1 MRGARLPNEGDELL
15 DKLRSLTRRIEM
27 LERRP
32 DGRITGQEFPA
43 YWTPQLRAVTSNP
56 GGTRDLRQ
64 GNYFLQPIMNVTD
77 WVLCTGWGLVR
88 IDSASATRGSG
99 YYLLD
104 LPFPVPRPK
113 IGGVR
118 ADPWYKI
125 GTVDIGFADITHR
138 SGLGLHRNGIAPGD
152 PGASTGTQKAAIIT
166 TSADTDWSF
175 VDNANPKPGVDVVN
189 VHFDFSYAIPRP
201 S

>member
-43 YWTPQLRAVTSNP
+43 YWTPQLRAVTSDP

-138 SGLGLHRNGIAPGD
+138 SGLGLHRNGITPGTA
-152 PGASTGTQKAAIIT
+152 GASTGTQKAAIIT
-166 TSADTDWSF
+166 TNEDWSF
-175 VDNANPKPGVDVVN
+175 VDEAHPKSGVDVVN
-189 VHFDFSYAIPRP
+189 VHYDFSYAIPRP